1 MQREASGVSWKWKNL
16 DMPYGSQIFDDS
28 HDIKPDQLDHQS
40 NKNMQLK

>member
-28 HDIKPDQLDHQS
+28 HDIKRDQLDHQS